1 LWEIELVDRKLAVL
15 GAGVIGSS
23 IIRSLMGS
31 GKEWKIIATVKSDE
45 SLNKVKS
52 LGIEVSK
59 DNVYAVK
66 SSDIVLL
73 SIKPS
78 QLINL
83 ADEIS
88 PYVNDKLIIS
98 VVAAAPIRWLSRKF
112 IGAKIVRAMPNINSE
127 TSSSFTAI
135 STNVNIDSQLKKLV
149 EEIFSTIGTYE
160 WVDEKY
166 MNALTALSGSAPA
179 FLAEIIDALALGGIA
194 TGLPR
199 ELAYKA
205 VLYTMQGT
213 AKTLLEKGW
222 SPHYIRDLVITPA
235 GTTIKGIM
243 VLQGNGLKKSIMEAV
258 LEAQNRADEI
268 EGSIFS

>member
-1 LWEIELVDRKLAVL
+1 MVDRSLAIL

-23 IIRSLMGS
+23 IIRSLIGS
-31 GKEWKIIATVKSDE
+31 GKDWKIIATARSDE
-45 SLNKVKS
+45 SLNKIKKM
-52 LGIEVSK
+52 GIDATR
-59 DNVYAVK
+59 DNIYAVK
-66 SSDIVLL
+66 NSDVIILA
-73 SIKPS
+73 IKPS

-88 PYVNDKLIIS
+88 PFVKEKLIIS
-98 VVAAAPIRWLSRKF
+98 VVAAAPIKWLSKKLT
-112 IGAKIVRAMPNINSE
+112 GAKIVRAMPNINSE
-127 TSSSFTAI
+127 TSSSFTVL
-135 STNVNIDSQLKKLV
+135 STNSNIDAASKKLV
-149 EEIFSTIGTYE
+149 EEIFSSIGYYE

-194 TGLPR
+194 SGLPR
-199 ELAYKA
+199 DLAYKA

-235 GTTIKGIM
+235 GTTIRGIM
-243 VLQGNGLKKSIMEAV
+243 VLQGNGLKRSIMEAV
-258 LEAQNRADEI
+258 LEAQKKADEI
-268 EGSIFS
+268 ENYLFNS